1 MAPDTL
7 RSPFTSVLEPSLRL
21 TREISPRKNCSQN
34 TSKLPKK
41 AGGGAINAAKTSGVP
56 VIAVGTTAMRT
67 LESSAQKNGVLSMK
81 GSTTLF
87 IHPPHEFKIAD
98 GLITNF
104 HVPKSSLMLLVDA
117 FLKHKRAKRDILAL
131 YDIAIKKKFR
141 FYSFGDG
148 MLIL

>member
-1 MAPDTL
+1 
-7 RSPFTSVLEPSLRL
+7 
-21 TREISPRKNCSQN
+21 
-34 TSKLPKK
+34 
-41 AGGGAINAAKTSGVP
+41 
-56 VIAVGTTAMRT
+56 
-67 LESSAQKNGVLSMK
+67 MK